1 MNFRACFAAL
11 CILLSCY
18 SAARTLEVPE
28 LHELL
33 EAHEAP
39 EVLEALEVQ
48 RHTSVLNGNCVVELN
63 LTNKRHP
70 CPPTPHPP
78 FENE

>member
-1 MNFRACFAAL
+1 MLAS
-11 CILLSCY
+11 LLSASSY
-18 SAARTLEVPE
+18 LVIQLLVLLVRPE

-78 FENE
+78 PFENE